1 MESRLSMSAALFV
14 ALCFLAAHL
23 AWLGEARAQLTKLRA
38 SFAGTTGYHLP
49 IWVQKQEGLDKK
61 YGLDMEILLIAG
73 GSRIIQTLLS
83 GELLLTHSGAS
94 TVARAGIAG
103 ADLVMIATV
112 MNQVNWRIVARKE
125 LRDVKDLLGKK
136 IAIAS
141 RGGSSELGLQLAF
154 KKWNLDFTKVALL
167 SLGPSPTRMAAL
179 REGVVDATVF
189 AYPELLVATK
199 EGFPVLADLRPYAD
213 LTDTSVVV
221 TRPALEKQR
230 PLLKRF
236 LQSYVEAIAR
246 VKSNPD
252 AAYRALSRYTGVSER
267 SALEETRKFY
277 ADSFTAIPRTEA
289 AGWRNLIATLGKSEA
304 EMARFID
311 MSLLD
316 ELQRERFFERLG
328 K

>member
-1 MESRLSMSAALFV
+1 MESSILNPRPSTLLLLGALLIIP
-14 ALCFLAAHL
+14 AI
-23 AWLGEARAQLTKLRA
+23 AQGQTKLRA

-49 IWVQKQEGLDKK
+49 MWVQKQESLDRK
-61 YGLDMEILLIAG
+61 YGIDMEILLIAG
-73 GSRIIQTLLS
+73 GARIIQTLLS

-103 ADLVMIATV
+103 ADLTMIATV

-125 LRDVKDLLGKK
+125 IRDVKDLVGKK

-154 KKWNLDFTKVALL
+154 KKWGLDFNRVTLL

-189 AYPELLVATK
+189 AYPELLIATK
-199 EGFPVLADLRPYAD
+199 EGFPTIADLRPYAD

-221 TRPALEKQR
+221 TRAGLEKQR

-236 LQSYVEAIAR
+236 LQGYVEAIGR
-246 VKSNPD
+246 IKRNPD
-252 AAYRALSRYTGVSER
+252 SAYRALARYTGVSDAA
-267 SALEETRKFY
+267 ALEETRKFY
-277 ADSFTAIPRTEA
+277 ADSFASVPRTESN
-289 AGWRNLIATLGKSEA
+289 GWRNLITTLGKSEA

-316 ELQRERFFERLG
+316 DLQREGFFERLS

>member
-1 MESRLSMSAALFV
+1 MTNHRLLCLLILMV
-14 ALCFLAAHL
+14 AMLATMPSTAS
-23 AWLGEARAQLTKLRA
+23 AQLTKLRA
-38 SFAGTTGYHLP
+38 SYAGTTGYHLP
-49 IWVQKQEGLDKK
+49 MWVQKQEGLDKK
-61 YGLDMEILLIAG
+61 YGLDMEMLLIAG

-103 ADLVMIATV
+103 ADLKMIATV

-125 LRDVKDLLGKK
+125 IRDVKDLVGKR

-154 KKWNLDFTKVALL
+154 KKWNLDFNRVTLL

-199 EGFPVLADLRPYAD
+199 EGFPTIADLRHYAD

-221 TRPALEKQR
+221 TGAGLEKQR
-230 PLLKRF
+230 PVLKRF
-236 LQSYVEAIAR
+236 LQGYVEAIAR
-246 VKSNPD
+246 VKNNPD

-267 SALEETRKFY
+267 GALEETRKFY
-277 ADSFTAIPRTEA
+277 ADSFTSVPRTEMS
-289 AGWRNLIATLGKSEA
+289 GWRNLIATLGKSEG

-316 ELQRERFFERLG
+316 ELEREKFFDRIA

>member
-1 MESRLSMSAALFV
+1 MRSSILNPRSSTLLLLGALLIIP
-14 ALCFLAAHL
+14 AI
-23 AWLGEARAQLTKLRA
+23 AQGQTKLRA

-49 IWVQKQEGLDKK
+49 MWVQKQEGLDRK
-61 YGLDMEILLIAG
+61 YGIDMEILLIAG
-73 GSRIIQTLLS
+73 GARIIQTLLS

-103 ADLVMIATV
+103 ADLTMIATV

-125 LRDVKDLLGKK
+125 IRDVKDLVGKK

-154 KKWNLDFTKVALL
+154 KKWSLDFNRVTLL

-189 AYPELLVATK
+189 AYPELLIATK
-199 EGFPVLADLRPYAD
+199 EGFPTIADLRPYAD

-221 TRPALEKQR
+221 TRAGLEKQR

-236 LQSYVEAIAR
+236 LQGYVEAIGR
-246 VKSNPD
+246 IKRNPD
-252 AAYRALSRYTGVSER
+252 SAYRALSRYTGVSDAA
-267 SALEETRKFY
+267 ALEETRKFY
-277 ADSFTAIPRTEA
+277 ADSFASVPRTESN
-289 AGWRNLIATLGKSEA
+289 GWRNLITTLGKSEA

-316 ELQRERFFERLG
+316 ELQREGFFERMS

>member
-1 MESRLSMSAALFV
+1 MRSSILNPRSSTLLLLGALLIIP
-14 ALCFLAAHL
+14 AI
-23 AWLGEARAQLTKLRA
+23 AQGQTKLRA

-49 IWVQKQEGLDKK
+49 MWVQKQEGLDKK
-61 YGLDMEILLIAG
+61 YGIDMEILLIAG
-73 GSRIIQTLLS
+73 GARIIQTLLS

-103 ADLVMIATV
+103 ADLTMIATV

-125 LRDVKDLLGKK
+125 IRDVKDLVGKK

-154 KKWNLDFTKVALL
+154 KKWNLDFNRVTLL

-189 AYPELLVATK
+189 AYPELLIATK
-199 EGFPVLADLRPYAD
+199 EGFPTIADLRPYAD

-221 TRPALEKQR
+221 TRAGLEKQR

-236 LQSYVEAIAR
+236 LQGYVEAIGR
-246 VKSNPD
+246 IKRNPD
-252 AAYRALSRYTGVSER
+252 SAYRALSRYTGVSDAA
-267 SALEETRKFY
+267 ALEETRKFY
-277 ADSFTAIPRTEA
+277 ADSFASVPRTESN
-289 AGWRNLIATLGKSEA
+289 GWRNLITTLGKSEA

-316 ELQRERFFERLG
+316 ELQREGFFERIS

>member
-1 MESRLSMSAALFV
+1 MIRRTAIFHSASSTALLIC
-14 ALCFLAAHL
+14 ALLTIPTLAQ
-23 AWLGEARAQLTKLRA
+23 AQTKLRA

-83 GELLLTHSGAS
+83 GELLLTHSGAA
-94 TVARAGIAG
+94 TVTRAGIAG
-103 ADLVMIATV
+103 ADLVMIATA

-125 LRDVKDLLGKK
+125 IREVKDLLGKK

-154 KKWNLDFTKVALL
+154 KKWNLDFNRVTIL
-167 SLGPSPTRMAAL
+167 SLGSSPTRMAAL

-189 AYPELLVATK
+189 AYPELIVATK
-199 EGFPVLADLRPYAD
+199 EGFPTIADLRPYAD

-221 TRPALEKQR
+221 ARPTLEKQR

-236 LQSYVEAIAR
+236 LQGYVEAIAR
-246 VKSNPD
+246 IKLNPES
-252 AAYRALSRYTGVSER
+252 AYRALSRYTGVTDR
-267 SALEETRKFY
+267 AALEETRKFY
-277 ADSFTAIPRTEA
+277 ADSFASVPRTEMN
-289 AGWRNLIATLGKSEA
+289 GWRNLIATLGKSEN
-304 EMARFID
+304 EMARYLD

-316 ELQRERFFERLG
+316 ELQREGFFERLG